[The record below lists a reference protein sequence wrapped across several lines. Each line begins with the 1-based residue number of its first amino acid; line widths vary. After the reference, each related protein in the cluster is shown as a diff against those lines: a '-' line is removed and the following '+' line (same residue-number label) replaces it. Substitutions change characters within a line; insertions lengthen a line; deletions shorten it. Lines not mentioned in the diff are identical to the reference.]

1 MNDDEADNLQILPA
15 LTDAASAEIAAIAVR
30 YRAANGVMMKAVN
43 FAAGGIESTLEKL
56 PDRVKDQIEQAV
68 KSALE
73 LSYDTAGRTVK
84 SGVGMSALDQRA
96 HQAVAALS
104 GAVGGL
110 GGLPTAM
117 LELPVTTTLIFRAI
131 QKIAATYGFDPE
143 KSETRIECIKVFGS
157 GSPLASDDGVNTAF
171 IGARVTISGNAL
183 QKLIATIAPRFAALI
198 SQKLAAQAVPLLG
211 AVTGAGVNY
220 AFMRYFQEMAHVRFG
235 LRKVAMNH
243 DPDAVLQEFTRLA
256 ALGKSVKKRG

>member
-1 MNDDEADNLQILPA
+1 MNDDKADNLQFLPP
-15 LTDAASAEIAAIAVR
+15 LSDSASAEIEAIAVR

-43 FAAGGIESTLEKL
+43 FAAGGIESSLEKL
-56 PDRVKDQIEQAV
+56 PDTVKGQIEQAV

-73 LSYDTAGRTVK
+73 LSYNTAGRTAKSKAGMSVNDHRTHK
-84 SGVGMSALDQRA
+84 AVATLSGV
-96 HQAVAALS
+96 
-104 GAVGGL
+104 VGGL
-110 GGLPTAM
+110 GGLPTAL

-131 QKIAATYGFDPE
+131 QKIASSYGFDPE
-143 KSETRIECIKVFGS
+143 HPETRIECIKVFGS

-171 IGARVTISGNAL
+171 IGARVTISGTAL

-211 AVTGAGVNY
+211 AVAGAGVNY
-220 AFMRYFQEMAHVRFG
+220 AFMGYFQEMAHVRFG
-235 LRKVAMNH
+235 LLKVAMSH

-256 ALGKSVKKRG
+256 AHGKSVKKRA